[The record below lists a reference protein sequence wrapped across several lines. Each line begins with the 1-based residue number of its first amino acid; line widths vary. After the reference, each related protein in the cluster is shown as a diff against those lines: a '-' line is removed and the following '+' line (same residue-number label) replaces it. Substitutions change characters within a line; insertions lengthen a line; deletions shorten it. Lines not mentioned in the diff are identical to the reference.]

1 MDGRIKMKE
10 KEMKK
15 MVKEMKVMKIV
26 MKVRKMDKDRDEDEN

>member
-1 MDGRIKMKE
+1 
-10 KEMKK
+10 MKK